1 MDYLLLVINPGS
13 TSTKVA
19 IYLNDKLIQE
29 SSLRHKVKDLER
41 FDNLIDQLDFRK
53 QVILDF
59 LVAHK

>member
-19 IYLNDKLIQE
+19 LFLNEKLIQE
-29 SSLRHKVKDLER
+29 ATLRHDTEKLQE
-41 FDNLIDQLDFRK
+41 FNTIIDQLDFRR

-59 LVAHK
+59 